1 MRGFVPAALAALV
14 VALILDYLIYGLAL
28 HGSIAN
34 SLAIE
39 GPDPWPKLYGELLFA
54 PAFTWIY
61 SKGVQ
66 DGPALPQGL
75 RYGLAVGIMFYGAG
89 MLMTKAM
96 VDLAPSFVAAAAGLG
111 IAKTIILGA
120 VVALIVGPRTTPR

>member
-1 MRGFVPAALAALV
+1 
-14 VALILDYLIYGLAL
+14 VAQILDYHIDGLARP
-28 HGSIAN
+28 GSNAKSHAN
-34 SLAIE
+34 E
-39 GPDPWPKLYGELLFA
+39 GPDPWPKRYGELRFA

-61 SKGVQ
+61 SKGGQ